1 MRLYC
6 WLVSDYH
13 SVGWS
18 ACDCHSPT
26 VAILPT
32 DQKIVFQFN
41 LTVIWFSACVFAGG
55 LLSVTTKEHLR
66 IPWRFLRKPQ
76 GCRSGF
82 GSQPRSSLWVKRS
95 CFSFSFSLAVSGTTL
110 VPSCTVLDATLVGN
124 PRVPPLKSLRH
135 HCAFCHVCPY
145 RSGSPE
151 IVVGW
156 QTKFYCVLWEG
167 YDFSF

>member
-1 MRLYC
+1 MCVTAKCHSFIWSNIISPPWWNMRLYC

-32 DQKIVFQFN
+32 GQKIVFHFN

-55 LLSVTTKEHLR
+55 FLSVATKEHLR
-66 IPWRFLRKPQ
+66 IPCRFLRKPH

-82 GSQPRSSLWVKRS
+82 GSQSRSSLWVKRS
-95 CFSFSFSLAVSGTTL
+95 YFSFSFSLAVSGTTL
-110 VPSCTVLDATLVGN
+110 VPSCTVLDATLVIPACLPSSPWGITVLSAMCVPTGPD
-124 PRVPPLKSLRH
+124 PRR
-135 HCAFCHVCPY
+135 
-145 RSGSPE
+145 
-151 IVVGW
+151 
-156 QTKFYCVLWEG
+156 
-167 YDFSF
+167 